1 MKLHLPITL
10 LTAVLAAVIALPTQA
25 VEAPKDYTTTY
36 LNSPG
41 TLENY
46 STLTS
51 SERIAFILEDS
62 QEITPTGA
70 DYWTSSTPLI
80 SGGHVFFGSY
90 NSDSPVAL
98 SFKDGYGPAFYD
110 QSALTFDTLSNLTF
124 STITGNSAAIRV
136 RNGTLTITNVND
148 GQSDTVDVLFKD
160 IENTYSYYSEG
171 GAIDASTVTISN
183 NGDVSFS
190 RNSTTATSAYSYSE
204 GGAIDASTVTIS
216 DNGDVSFS
224 GNSAGIGGA
233 IYADGGAVTISH
245 NGDVTFSD
253 NSASSSKYT
262 CGGAIYADG
271 GAVTISQNGDVTF
284 SDNSAASSEYTCGGA
299 IYATGGLNICNNGD
313 ITFTENSVYSNL
325 PEVSLAPSGG
335 AIYATGGLTI
345 SYNGDVSF
353 SGNSATHET
362 TDMDAYSSGGA
373 IYATGGLTISYN
385 RDVTFSGNSV
395 SSCTNSHGGA
405 ICAGDVII
413 SNNANV
419 SFSGNSSSTIGS
431 GESFFRSYGG
441 AIYADDVTI
450 SNNANVS
457 FSGNSSSAD
466 ASSRGGAIYA
476 DDVTISNNANVTFS
490 GNSSSANYS
499 FVNNPS
505 GGGAIYASTVTISN
519 NGNVSFS
526 GNSASSGGGAIYAST
541 VTISNNGNVS
551 FSGNSSSYNGG
562 AIYADGGHT
571 ISLSGNRSLT
581 FQDNTSSS
589 FGGAIYSDDGK
600 IIISDNDCVS
610 FRRNSTG
617 ESGGAVG
624 GHYSACTEISNN
636 TYVEFCENS
645 ASYGAALYQRGLI
658 APTYI
663 KVIENGD
670 VIFSKNTT
678 SMYGGAIFC
687 GVGVQI
693 ILNDNKGL
701 YFNDNTSTY
710 GGAVY
715 GDEDDIVNLIG
726 NGEVSFVGNK
736 AYSLGG
742 AIGGYVNSTI
752 NLANNESVIFRMNSA
767 PSGGAIHTEGNL
779 HIQNNESVLFEKNV
793 ERAGDSYRL
802 RSIHAGGGGDTVSLS
817 ASAEKSIEFRD
828 SIYIANNT
836 SFSLNADYVDEAG
849 QTHKQTGDIIF
860 TGATTEADLLA
871 VKGSAG
877 TAEEILASRTSEVY
891 AMTNLCGGR
900 LRIEDGAIYKGNGI
914 TVAEGAN
921 ATLLLKD
928 GELSHDGYDITISS
942 GSTLSAVGENT
953 ITASTLAIQ
962 DGGTMHLALDMSQ
975 ADSAAVLTTTGNLSM
990 GNISFDLTGTEYLLT
1005 GEYKLLTRTEGVD
1018 YDISGWTLN
1027 GVTSEQLRWENGT
1040 LYYTANHDWNHGVT
1054 DDDDISDLEEI
1065 IGNLVING
1073 GDITLD
1079 DVVQAIQDAVDAGF
1093 GHGQGHIVI
1102 NRGGIHIS
1110 GAGDLD
1116 GHIIFNGDLKDIRK
1130 LFIEKDI
1137 TSIKIELGGSTEAEN
1152 IVAVGEEYTVEIDE
1166 LSGDGGMSKTG
1177 QGEMVVH
1184 GNGHKVG
1191 GTVAVQEGALT
1202 FTVGNQPAGGE
1213 NPNST
1218 EVHELVVGNDD
1229 DKDARV
1235 QVNEGAQVAG
1245 DKLHVNGKHSVVTN
1259 DGSMEFTEEVRVK
1272 GGRLNNNG
1280 AISRVTL
1287 EGGKVTGS
1295 GSFDGLEML
1304 GGELVV
1310 GNSPGLQTYTDDVEL
1325 TEGIVTFSLADAATA
1340 ATADTYGWSAAA
1352 YSTIDMNGN
1361 ALTIGADVRFALEIG
1376 GGALEALTASD
1387 DATLTFSLSLI
1398 QNIATESLTLN
1409 SEALAELL
1417 SNTSIIITSDA
1428 EGLTAG
1434 TLFLAGRDITSMLSN
1449 GEYSYEGN
1457 TLVFTGTVT
1466 NDGSLNVPEP
1476 TTATLSLLAL
1486 AALASRRRR
1495 R

>member
-1 MKLHLPITL
+1 MGLI
-10 LTAVLAAVIALPTQA
+10 IPTRY
-25 VEAPKDYTTTY
+25 VVYYK
-36 LNSPG
+36 
-41 TLENY
+41 
-46 STLTS
+46 
-51 SERIAFILEDS
+51 
-62 QEITPTGA
+62 
-70 DYWTSSTPLI
+70 
-80 SGGHVFFGSY
+80 SG
-90 NSDSPVAL
+90 SDG
-98 SFKDGYGPAFYD
+98 D
-110 QSALTFDTLSNLTF
+110 
-124 STITGNSAAIRV
+124 
-136 RNGTLTITNVND
+136 
-148 GQSDTVDVLFKD
+148 
-160 IENTYSYYSEG
+160 EG
-171 GAIDASTVTISN
+171 D
-183 NGDVSFS
+183 
-190 RNSTTATSAYSYSE
+190 
-204 GGAIDASTVTIS
+204 
-216 DNGDVSFS
+216 
-224 GNSAGIGGA
+224 
-233 IYADGGAVTISH
+233 VTISH
-245 NGDVTFSD
+245 IDTVFFSGYY
-253 NSASSSKYT
+253 SSS
-262 CGGAIYADG
+262 
-271 GAVTISQNGDVTF
+271 
-284 SDNSAASSEYTCGGA
+284 GGA

-385 RDVTFSGNSV
+385 RDVTFFGNSASDTDTPNPIINQSHGGAIYATGGLTISYNRDVTFSGNSV

-450 SNNANVS
+450 SNNANV
-457 FSGNSSSAD
+457 
-466 ASSRGGAIYA
+466 
-476 DDVTISNNANVTFS
+476 TFS

-499 FVNNPS
+499 FVNNP
-505 GGGAIYASTVTISN
+505 
-519 NGNVSFS
+519 
-526 GNSASSGGGAIYAST
+526 SGGGAIYAST

-1310 GNSPGLQTYTDDVEL
+1310 GNSPACRPTRMT
-1325 TEGIVTFSLADAATA
+1325 
-1340 ATADTYGWSAAA
+1340 WS
-1352 YSTIDMNGN
+1352 SQK
-1361 ALTIGADVRFALEIG
+1361 V
-1376 GGALEALTASD
+1376 
-1387 DATLTFSLSLI
+1387 
-1398 QNIATESLTLN
+1398 
-1409 SEALAELL
+1409 
-1417 SNTSIIITSDA
+1417 
-1428 EGLTAG
+1428 
-1434 TLFLAGRDITSMLSN
+1434 
-1449 GEYSYEGN
+1449 
-1457 TLVFTGTVT
+1457 
-1466 NDGSLNVPEP
+1466 
-1476 TTATLSLLAL
+1476 
-1486 AALASRRRR
+1486 
-1495 R
+1495 